1 MYDKNLAVHETNM
14 PIITL
19 GAKIPFVDDDGE
31 NQIDLVI
38 TKIDSEQCKPTV
50 VTLAEKIDGDP
61 VCYLHNTINY
71 KGERV

>member
-1 MYDKNLAVHETNM
+1 MYDKNLDIHETNM